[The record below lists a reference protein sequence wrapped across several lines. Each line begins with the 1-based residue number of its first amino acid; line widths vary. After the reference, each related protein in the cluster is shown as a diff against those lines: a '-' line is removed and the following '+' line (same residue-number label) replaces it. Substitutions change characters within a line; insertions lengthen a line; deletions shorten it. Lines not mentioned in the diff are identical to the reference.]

1 MAFYEQILL
10 KKKFGQHF
18 LTQRWVVD
26 HAIARVELNHDSS
39 VLEIG
44 GGAGF
49 LTRAILEQSIARL
62 WVFEIDP
69 QWAKYLK
76 TELASDISRDRLQIH
91 EQDFLQIDFK
101 LLVQHQ
107 PWTVLANLPYNVS
120 FPILESIIRHRHL
133 FAEGVV
139 MVQEE
144 VAQKIVKTSG
154 RGYGAISLLFQYYC
168 EWELLDKIPPSAFNP
183 PPKIFS
189 RLIYFKPRQQVA
201 PIPDEVAFWKFVR
214 MCFKFPRR
222 MLRNNLAQTHYDW
235 QHLPEATL
243 LLRAQQMDMGNFLE
257 LWESIRLTKSV

>member
-1 MAFYEQILL
+1 MAFVANIQL

-26 HAIARVELNHDSS
+26 HAIEKVELNQDSS

-49 LTRAILEQSIARL
+49 LTRAILEQKIARL
-62 WVFEIDP
+62 WVFEID
-69 QWAKYLK
+69 QAWANYLK
-76 TELASDISRDRLQIH
+76 KELSKDIELGRFQVF
-91 EQDFLQIDFK
+91 EQDFLQIDLK
-101 LLVQHQ
+101 VLAQHQ

-120 FPILESIIRHRHL
+120 FPILEIFVRNRHL
-133 FAEGVV
+133 FKEGVV

-154 RGYGAISLLFQYYC
+154 RGYGAISLFFQYYC
-168 EWELLDKIPPSAFNP
+168 AWQLLDKIPPTAFNP
-183 PPKIFS
+183 PPKVFS
-189 RLIYFKPRQQVA
+189 RLIYFKPYGQVA

-222 MLRNNLAQTHYDW
+222 MLRNNLAQTHYNW
-235 QHLPEATL
+235 QQLPEATL
-243 LLRAQQMDMGNFLE
+243 LLRAQQMDISKFLE
-257 LWESIRLTKSV
+257 IWQVIRS

>member
-1 MAFYEQILL
+1 MAFVENILL

-26 HAIARVELNHDSS
+26 HAIARVKLNQESS

-49 LTRAILEQSIARL
+49 LTRAILEQPIARL
-62 WVFEIDP
+62 WIFEIDP

-76 TELASDISRDRLQIH
+76 NEFAGEITKDRLQVY

-101 LLVQHQ
+101 QLAQHQ

-120 FPILESIIRHRHL
+120 FPILESMIRNRHM

-144 VAQKIVKTSG
+144 VAQKIVKSSG
-154 RGYGAISLLFQYYC
+154 RGYGAVSLFFQHYC

-189 RLIYFKPRQQVA
+189 RLIYFKPRVNLVV
-201 PIPDEVAFWKFVR
+201 IPDELAFWKFVR

-222 MLRNNLAQTHYDW
+222 MLRNNLAQTHYNW
-235 QHLPEATL
+235 QQLPEATL
-243 LLRAQQMDMGNFLE
+243 LLRAQQMKMSDFLE
-257 LWESIRLTKSV
+257 LWNVIRPV